1 MSFVRRF
8 ILDIQSGFRW
18 LWRRDLA
25 VDRPETQTH
34 LDKAKENEQQHLFAS
49 VGMALTAWSRM
60 EEMLVAFVALLLQT
74 SAEKAGVIMYSTIN
88 FNTWLS
94 LIHDLFDLDETL
106 AKFRSRF
113 DKISEKIRRIKDR
126 RDQLAHHSIR
136 LTGDPFIRPSKY
148 DVRSK
153 SKKQQP
159 LGPNEVR
166 DFMLIVSGIADDLA
180 ELFDAMSAELVASR
194 EKLLEPEIDPHP
206 PADSR

>member
-1 MSFVRRF
+1 MSFVSRL

-18 LWRRDLA
+18 LWRRDLT
-25 VDRPETQTH
+25 VVSELQTDN
-34 LDKAKENEQQHLFAS
+34 DKAAETRQQELFAA

-60 EEMLVAFVALLLQT
+60 EEMLVAFVAVLLQT

-94 LIHDLFDLDETL
+94 LIHDLFELDETQ
-106 AKFRSRF
+106 AKFRGRF
-113 DKISEKIRRIKDR
+113 DKISERIRRIKDR

-136 LTGDPFIRPSKY
+136 LTGDPFVRASKF

-166 DFMLIVSGIADDLA
+166 DFMHTVATIGDDLTD
-180 ELFDAMSAELVASR
+180 LFEAMSAELRASR
-194 EKLLEPEIDPHP
+194 EKLLEAESGPHLP
-206 PADSR
+206 PDSR